1 MLRDAL
7 LEAPGDPAEQHA
19 QQRMREMHDL
29 IELTTGWFEEVRAM
43 DQERLVELMK
53 LGKKVGKL
61 LDARDRFIG
70 GKSHA

>member
-1 MLRDAL
+1 
-7 LEAPGDPAEQHA
+7 
-19 QQRMREMHDL
+19 MREMHDL

-43 DQERLVELMK
+43 DRERLVELMK

>member
-1 MLRDAL
+1 
-7 LEAPGDPAEQHA
+7 
-19 QQRMREMHDL
+19 
-29 IELTTGWFEEVRAM
+29 M

-70 GKSHA
+70 GKGHA